1 MPKMKTHKGI
11 KKRVRKTGKGK
22 LKRKKAFNSHL
33 QTKKSAKRKRNLSKD
48 VLVDDT
54 HKKKYKHLL
63 PYE

>member
-11 KKRVRKTGKGK
+11 KKRVKKTGKGK

-33 QTKKSAKRKRNLSKD
+33 QTKKKAKRKRNLSKD
-48 VLVDDT
+48 VLVNDT

>member
-11 KKRVRKTGKGK
+11 KKRVKKTGKGK

-33 QTKKSAKRKRNLSKD
+33 QTKKKAKRKRNLSKA
-48 VLVDDT
+48 VIVDDA
-54 HKKKYKHLL
+54 HSKKYKHLL